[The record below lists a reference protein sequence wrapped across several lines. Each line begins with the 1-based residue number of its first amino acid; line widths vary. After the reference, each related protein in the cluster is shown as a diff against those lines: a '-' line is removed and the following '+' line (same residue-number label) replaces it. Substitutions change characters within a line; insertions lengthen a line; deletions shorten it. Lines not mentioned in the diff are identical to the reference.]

1 MAGIIRHRKSEGK
14 PARRVSLRLG
24 VAMRLKLEQ
33 VLVSAAVALSL
44 ALVGCGK
51 HEQRFESTCQLVRRD
66 VVETDEKGE
75 PEIMDVELEWDPCP
89 GDQFQVVRGGKE
101 FAKCIAQY
109 EVGKLLPVLVKH
121 WWDDRGY
128 YVWDVYKIG
137 DCDARNR
144 ARRRR
149 LVREIARVQRR
160 HGVRSQQRLFLQSP
174 AVQGPSLD
182 LPVDGPAVT
191 A

>member
-14 PARRVSLRLG
+14 AARRVSLRLG
-24 VAMRLKLEQ
+24 VVMRLKLEQ
-33 VLVSAAVALSL
+33 VLVSAAVALCV
-44 ALVGCGK
+44 VGCGK

-137 DCDARNR
+137 DCA
-144 ARRRR
+144 
-149 LVREIARVQRR
+149 REIEPGAEGSYEKSQECSDDTAYGRSNGFSCNRRPFKGLVSTCPWMARQ
-160 HGVRSQQRLFLQSP
+160 
-174 AVQGPSLD
+174 
-182 LPVDGPAVT
+182 
-191 A
+191 